1 MKYSVSLLHSL
12 MLIMVDVAPE
22 ALELEG
28 DIFAAQLIVLKSAA
42 ESLDHDA
49 QSRALDIVVVL
60 LHCLGCCS
68 VISLETIKLIEWA
81 DFPKKMQNRKISKSI
96 QQGIRFQY

>member
-42 ESLDHDA
+42 KSLDHDA
-49 QSRALDIVVVL
+49 
-60 LHCLGCCS
+60 
-68 VISLETIKLIEWA
+68 
-81 DFPKKMQNRKISKSI
+81 
-96 QQGIRFQY
+96 